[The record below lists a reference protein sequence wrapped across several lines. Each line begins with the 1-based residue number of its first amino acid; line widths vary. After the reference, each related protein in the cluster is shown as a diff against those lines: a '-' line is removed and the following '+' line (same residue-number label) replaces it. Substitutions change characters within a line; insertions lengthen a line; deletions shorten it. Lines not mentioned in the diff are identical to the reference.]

1 MEQLAL
7 LKELFAPVFEKC
19 EVKLYD
25 LKFVNDKKMKI
36 LQVMIMKNDGSM
48 DLDTCALVSE
58 QLSNVL
64 DEHDVISQE
73 YFLEVCSPG
82 AERVIKDLAE
92 LPTLIG
98 KHMFIRLKHPVSK
111 MLEITG
117 DLLAIENNILTMS
130 YRDKAL
136 VKKVQFE
143 LSEIDFARLAVRI

>member
-7 LKELFAPVFEKC
+7 LKELFAPVLEKC

-82 AERVIKDLAE
+82 AERVIKDLTE

-117 DLLAIENNILTMS
+117 DLLAVENNILTMS
-130 YRDKAL
+130 YRDKSL